1 MHRGCGYEGT
11 RRRDSPRR
19 GSTSSYRV
27 SPASERLGV
36 ASAPD
41 KSVNPP
47 LNRHVDLG
55 TPVSP
60 TPDVPNPLT
69 LSQAITE
76 ADAASGPVTI
86 SFDLVPKN
94 IPGVVNFDLT
104 NQVWTF
110 DVSTPLPAITSPYP
124 VTIDGYTQSYVTSGD
139 GAMGDGRW
147 AMGDGDGDMAMGTL
161 LIHPAMG
168 DGRWG
173 HC

>member
-1 MHRGCGYEGT
+1 MLLT
-11 RRRDSPRR
+11 SQSIPPLIVT
-19 GSTSSYRV
+19 STS
-27 SPASERLGV
+27 E
-36 ASAPD
+36 
-41 KSVNPP
+41 
-47 LNRHVDLG
+47 

-86 SFDLVPKN
+86 GFDLVPKN

-147 AMGDGDGDMAMGTL
+147 AMGDGDGDIANSPGDGRWAMGRWGDGAMGTLLSDGDIANSPGGLNNLAMGTL
-161 LIHPAMG
+161 LIHPEV
-168 DGRWG
+168 
-173 HC
+173 